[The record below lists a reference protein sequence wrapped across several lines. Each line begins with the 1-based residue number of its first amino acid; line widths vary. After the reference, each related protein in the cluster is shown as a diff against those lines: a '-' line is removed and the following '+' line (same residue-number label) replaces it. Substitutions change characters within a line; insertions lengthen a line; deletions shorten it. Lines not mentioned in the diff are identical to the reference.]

1 MSDRF
6 SRWAIAGSLAW
17 LVIAVGLILGTH
29 GGSVL
34 QAQAQT
40 VEVPAEVE
48 AAGSWSAL
56 PAASGDL
63 DLSTKD
69 FQRC

>member
-29 GGSVL
+29 GSSVL
-34 QAQAQT
+34 QAQAQA
-40 VEVPAEVE
+40 VEVPVE